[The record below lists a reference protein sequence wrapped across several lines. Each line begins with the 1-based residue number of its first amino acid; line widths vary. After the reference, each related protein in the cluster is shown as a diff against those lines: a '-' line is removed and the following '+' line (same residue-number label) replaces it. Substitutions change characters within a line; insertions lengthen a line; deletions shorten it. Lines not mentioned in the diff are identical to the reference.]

1 MHGLARDGRVPQVMW
16 ESSVNSVNTI
26 HQASPDECVPAPHE
40 KRFHIKWDVM
50 EDRFGPAGLTVSESF
65 GTSYVNGIQGW
76 QFPAE
81 TLAAAEG
88 RLLTMD
94 LDFPGD
100 RCALNCVYCF
110 AKSGEETGTY
120 YRPDK
125 GDSPLGLADIRRVV
139 IEAKDMGLRSI
150 KIIGYR
156 EPFDNLGIHDF
167 IEFSAQQGIHLVI
180 FTAGYT
186 LGEQAFG
193 GSVSKAIDFLAR
205 RPVSLMVKMHSLDR
219 ETEDAIVRRKGYAQQ
234 RDRYLREL
242 LEDGRFTA
250 EACTRLGIEN
260 VISVQDVDELCD
272 MYEYFKLHRNV
283 FVDIDP
289 PIPVGRTATLR
300 EAERSGCMS
309 QSQLKDLA
317 IRIYQLNQRHGI
329 PFHGF
334 SPFFGAPPCGQL
346 PIGLYVTLSGR
357 VLTCCG
363 SDEELG
369 NVKVETLRQTFARSP
384 YRNPEGGNQ
393 SCPYRDK
400 KGMLSF
406 ADEVERRFRQA
417 ESKGH
422 A

>member
-1 MHGLARDGRVPQVMW
+1 MSIR
-16 ESSVNSVNTI
+16 
-26 HQASPDECVPAPHE
+26 
-40 KRFHIKWDVM
+40 WDVM
-50 EDRFGPAGLTVSESF
+50 EERFGPAGLTVGESF
-65 GTSYVNGIQGW
+65 GTSYVNGIRGW

-81 TLAAAEG
+81 TLTAAEG

-125 GDSPLGLADIRRVV
+125 GDYPLGLADIRRVV
-139 IEAKDMGLRSI
+139 TEAKDMGLRSI

-156 EPFDNLGIHDF
+156 EPFDNPGIYDF
-167 IEFSAQQGIHLVI
+167 IEFCAQLGIHLVI

-186 LGEQAFG
+186 LGEQTFG
-193 GSVSKAIDFLAR
+193 GSVSKTIDFLAR
-205 RPVSLMVKMHSLDR
+205 RPVSLMVKMHTLDR
-219 ETEDAIVRRKGYAQQ
+219 ETEDTIVRRKGYAQQ

-250 EACTRLGIEN
+250 DACTRLGIEN
-260 VISVQDVDELCD
+260 VISTLDADELCD

-289 PIPVGRTATLR
+289 PIPVGRTGTLL

-317 IRIYQLNQRHGI
+317 IRIYQLNEQHGI
-329 PFHGF
+329 PFQGF
-334 SPFFGAPPCGQL
+334 SPYFGGAPCGQL
-346 PIGLYVTLSGR
+346 PVGVYVTLSGR
-357 VLTCCG
+357 ILTCCG

-369 NVKVETLRQTFARSP
+369 NVKADTLRQTFARSP
-384 YRNPEGGNQ
+384 YRNLEGGYH
-393 SCPYRDK
+393 SCPYREK

-406 ADEVERRFRQA
+406 AGEVERRFSQLECTGQA
-417 ESKGH
+417 
-422 A
+422 